1 MQTKKDN
8 VLSSESG
15 KVMRALSRAAVNTI
29 SEEETS
35 TRELRESLGLKEYEK
50 FYVDTPQ
57 CMISQ
62 MSRTMRNQQINQP
75 YHFQDKHGIVSN
87 TGMISD
93 VILEQLRY
101 GTAKVVKF

>member
-8 VLSSESG
+8 VLSGEID
-15 KVMRALSRAAVNTI
+15 KAMKTLSRAVVNVL

-75 YHFQDKHGIVSN
+75 YHFQDKHGVVSN
-87 TGMISD
+87 TGTVSD
-93 VILEQLRY
+93 VILEQLRA
-101 GTAKVVKF
+101 GIARVVKF

>member
-8 VLSSESG
+8 ELSN
-15 KVMRALSRAAVNTI
+15 KIDKAMKALSRAVVNSL

-35 TRELRESLGLKEYEK
+35 VRELRESLGLKEYEK

-75 YHFQDKHGIVSN
+75 YHFQDKHGVVSN

-93 VILEQLRY
+93 AILEQLRA
-101 GTAKVVKF
+101 GIARVVKF

>member
-8 VLSSESG
+8 VLSGEIN
-15 KVMRALSRAAVNTI
+15 KAMKALSRAVVNVL

-75 YHFQDKHGIVSN
+75 YHFQDKHGVVSN
-87 TGMISD
+87 TGMVSD
-93 VILEQLRY
+93 VILEQLRA
-101 GTAKVVKF
+101 GIAKVVKF